1 MKKMLLIVL
10 LILTACNSQKGEITD
25 EKGVEM
31 ILIPEGIF
39 VMGSDDAIFDHEK
52 PAHQVNLDAYYIDK
66 YEVTNSLYK
75 ICVDEGI
82 CDQPVNPGVYTDPQF
97 AQYPVTFVKWQMAVD
112 LCEWRGARLP
122 TEAEWEKA
130 ARGTDERAYPWGN
143 EFGDGK
149 ANFCDGKCVLAE
161 ADKDSDDGYEEAAPV
176 GSYPEGV
183 SPYGV
188 YDMAGN
194 VWEWVAD
201 WADIEYYASSPET
214 NPLGPENGKERV
226 MRGGSWHDDQSS
238 LRSVARAAFHPS
250 LNLRELGIRC
260 ARDVSQ

>member
-10 LILTACNSQKGEITD
+10 LILTACNSQKAEITD

-31 ILIPEGIF
+31 ILIPEGVF

-52 PAHQVNLDAYYIDK
+52 PAHQVNLDAYYFDK
-66 YEVTNSLYK
+66 FEVTNSLYK
-75 ICVDEGI
+75 ACVDEGV
-82 CDQPVNPGVYTDPQF
+82 CDKPVNPGVYSDPNF

-112 LCEWRGARLP
+112 FCEWRGARLP

-130 ARGTDERAYPWGN
+130 ARGTDKRSYPWGN
-143 EFGDGK
+143 EFVDSN
-149 ANFCDGKCVLAE
+149 ANFCDGKCILAA
-161 ADKDSDDGYEEAAPV
+161 ADKSTDDGYEEAAPV
-176 GSYPEGV
+176 GSYLDGG

-201 WADIEYYASSPET
+201 WMDEEYYASSPDS
-214 NPLGPENGKERV
+214 NPQGPTNGKFRV
-226 MRGGSWHDDQSS
+226 MRGGSWHDPQTI
-238 LRSVARAAFHPS
+238 LYTYTRGANHPIF
-250 LNLRELGIRC
+250 NLKELGFRC
-260 ARDVSQ
+260 ARDVTQ

>member
-1 MKKMLLIVL
+1 MKKILLIVL
-10 LILTACNSQKGEITD
+10 LLLTACNSQKAEITD

-31 ILIPEGIF
+31 ILIPEGAF
-39 VMGSDDAIFDHEK
+39 VMGSDDAIFDPMK
-52 PAHQVNLDAYYIDK
+52 PAHQVILDAYYIDK

-75 ICVDEGI
+75 ACVDEGV

-112 LCEWRGARLP
+112 FCEWRGARLP

-130 ARGTDERAYPWGN
+130 ARGTDERSYPWGN
-143 EFGDGK
+143 DFGDGK
-149 ANFCDGKCVLAE
+149 ANFCDAKCILAA
-161 ADKDSDDGYEEAAPV
+161 ADKTTDDGYEEAAPV
-176 GSYPEGV
+176 GSYSDGV

-201 WADIEYYASSPET
+201 WADEEYYASSPKA
-214 NPLGPENGKERV
+214 NPLGPEEGNLRV
-226 MRGGSWHDDQSS
+226 MRGGSWHDPQSV
-238 LRSVARAAFHPS
+238 LYTYNRGAIPPS
-250 LNLRELGIRC
+250 LIMNELGIRC
-260 ARDVSQ
+260 ARDASE